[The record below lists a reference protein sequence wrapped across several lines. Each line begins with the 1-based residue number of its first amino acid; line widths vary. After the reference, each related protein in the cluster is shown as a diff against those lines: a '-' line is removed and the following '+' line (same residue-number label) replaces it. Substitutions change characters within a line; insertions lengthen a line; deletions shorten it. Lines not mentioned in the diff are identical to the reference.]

1 MMNDVKVPDDIYC
14 RMAQCAHTECNKHPD
29 KIPLNVPITVA
40 PLDAL
45 GCCEGF
51 EQRTKEGE
59 NE

>member
-14 RMAQCAHTECNKHPD
+14 RMAQCAHKECDKHPD

-45 GCCEGF
+45 GYCDRKEV
-51 EQRTKEGE
+51 QR
-59 NE
+59 